1 MSYIQLNGTDIKVRK
16 AALGTAT
23 FGKDADEKTSFM
35 LMDRFVQNGGNL
47 IDTAVMY
54 ADWLPGEKSASE
66 KTIGKWMAER
76 NKRHDIIISTKG
88 GHPKWDK
95 MEISRLS
102 ETDIMS
108 DINKSLTNLNT
119 DYIDVYFLHRDDKS
133 MHVGEIMETLNKIVT
148 SGKARSIGLSN
159 WCPERIADAMAYCA
173 EHSIAAITSSQIQFG
188 IAHPNADK
196 IDPTTEFMDKD
207 AFDFYTNAGLNL
219 FSFSSQSGGYFFM
232 CNEDGT
238 PKSNPFYD
246 NEKSR
251 EQFRKVC
258 AMSEKYGCSA
268 SAVIVSALSSNPYF
282 KTIPIIGCMTEA
294 QVDDS
299 MSGLEIRMSKDDVQS
314 LISRD

>member
-1 MSYIQLNGTDIKVRK
+1 MSHIRLNGTDIEVSRV
-16 AALGTAT
+16 ALGTAT
-23 FGKDADEKTSFM
+23 FGKDADEKTSFI
-35 LMDRFVQNGGNL
+35 LMDRFVHNGGNL
-47 IDTAVMY
+47 IDTAIMY

-76 NKRHDIIISTKG
+76 KNRHDIIISTKG
-88 GHPKWDK
+88 GHPQWDK

-102 ETDIMS
+102 EADIMS
-108 DINKSLTNLNT
+108 DIDKSLNNLQT

-133 MHVGEIMETLNKIVT
+133 MHVGEIMETLHKIVA

-159 WCPERIADAMAYCA
+159 WCPARIAEAAAYCA
-173 EHSIAAITSSQIQFG
+173 DHGTSPVTSSQIQFG

-196 IDPTTEFMDKD
+196 IDPTTEFMDKA
-207 AFDFYTNAGLNL
+207 AFDFYANEDFNL

-238 PKSNPFYD
+238 PKANPFYD
-246 NEKSR
+246 SEKSR
-251 EQFRKVC
+251 EQFYKVRN
-258 AMSEKYGCSA
+258 MSEKYNCSA
-268 SAVIVSALSSNPYF
+268 GAVIVSALSSNPYF

-299 MSGLEIRMSKDDVQS
+299 MSGLEIKMSEDDIKN
-314 LISRD
+314 LILRD